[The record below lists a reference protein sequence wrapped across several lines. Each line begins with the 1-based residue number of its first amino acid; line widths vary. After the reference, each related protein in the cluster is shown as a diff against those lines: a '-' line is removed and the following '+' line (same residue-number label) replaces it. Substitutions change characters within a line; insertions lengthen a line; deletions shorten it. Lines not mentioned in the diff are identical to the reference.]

1 MLASFAKVPNDIA
14 SKIPENRRF
23 RLPHC
28 RLMPLSREPLRLS
41 AEILYCQKLVSL
53 AYISAADSMGLSS
66 FKFLWWAPKD
76 ASFLQ
81 QSAYRPF
88 KVIQDR

>member
-1 MLASFAKVPNDIA
+1 MLASFPKVPKTA

-23 RLPHC
+23 RSPHC
-28 RLMPLSREPLRLS
+28 PLTPHLLRTPANIRIS
-41 AEILYCQKLVSL
+41 SILPELESL
-53 AYISAADSMGLSS
+53 AYISAADSMGLLS
-66 FKFLWWAPKD
+66 FKFLWWALKD

-88 KVIQDR
+88 KVIQGH